1 MYFINQLH
9 PKGYKT
15 ANMKP
20 KVKAAWL
27 VLKYMSKVVEVEL
40 AKECA
45 TIAVDQIIESQPRYP
60 SEVDW
65 DECGGTHKYYYE
77 AQREEADKYW
87 QEVKTEINN
96 L

>member
-1 MYFINQLH
+1 MTS
-9 PKGYKT
+9 K
-15 ANMKP
+15 A
-20 KVKAAWL
+20 KAAWL

-45 TIAVDQIIESQPRYP
+45 IIAVDQIIESQPRYP

-87 QEVKTEINN
+87 QEVKIEINN